1 MFKKVVIVGA
11 LSLFGYAVFKRVYL
25 TEMGDVDSGS
35 NSDSS
40 RNSYEIDN
48 DD

>member
-25 TEMGDVDSGS
+25 TEMEEVDSGS
-35 NSDSS
+35 NSDSNRS
-40 RNSYEIDN
+40 SYETDN